1 MRPLLEGGGATR
13 RDGYDV
19 SEHLGQEPRLT
30 SAARARLEAELERLR
45 EERGQLVA
53 SLSFDETRG
62 DSADQA
68 AAVERGAE
76 LERVDHRIDELLG
89 LLNTKQEA
97 APPSGDE
104 VEVGTLVTL
113 EFGDGDTETVQV
125 GVKALQDQDDIS
137 VLTPD
142 SPLGQAILGRR
153 AGETVT
159 YTTPRGQGE
168 AKVLTVRVAD

>member
-1 MRPLLEGGGATR
+1 M
-13 RDGYDV
+13 
-19 SEHLGQEPRLT
+19 SEHQGQALRLT
-30 SAARARLEAELERLR
+30 AAARARLEAELARLR

-76 LERVDHRIDELLG
+76 LERVDQRIIELND
-89 LLNTKQEA
+89 LLSSTGQADRPTGE
-97 APPSGDE
+97 E
-104 VEVGTLVTL
+104 VEIGTLVTL

-125 GVKALQDQDDIS
+125 GMQVLREQEGIA

-142 SPLGQAILGRR
+142 SPLGVAILGRR

-159 YTTPRGQGE
+159 YTTPRGQSE
-168 AKVLTVRVAD
+168 AKVLTVRVAEE

>member
-1 MRPLLEGGGATR
+1 M
-13 RDGYDV
+13 

-30 SAARARLEAELERLR
+30 AAARARLEGELERLR
-45 EERGQLVA
+45 DERSQLVA

-68 AAVERGAE
+68 AAVERGAD
-76 LERVDHRIDELLG
+76 LERVDQRIDEVQVLLS
-89 LLNTKQEA
+89 NKQDA

-104 VEVGTLVTL
+104 VEIGTLVTL

-153 AGETVT
+153 AGETVS
-159 YTTPRGQGE
+159 YTTPRGEGA
-168 AKVLTVRVAD
+168 AKVLTVRVAEH

>member
-1 MRPLLEGGGATR
+1 M
-13 RDGYDV
+13 
-19 SEHLGQEPRLT
+19 SEHLGHEARLT
-30 SAARARLEAELERLR
+30 PAARTRLEGELERLR
-45 EERGQLVA
+45 DERGQLVA

-76 LERVDHRIDELLG
+76 LERVDNRISELTD
-89 LLNTKQEA
+89 LLSNTGEA

-125 GVKALQDQDDIS
+125 GLKALQDQDDVS

-142 SPLGQAILGRR
+142 SPLGRAILGRR

-159 YTTPRGQGE
+159 YTTPRGENE
-168 AKVLTVRVAD
+168 AKVLTVRVADH

>member
-1 MRPLLEGGGATR
+1 
-13 RDGYDV
+13 V

-30 SAARARLEAELERLR
+30 TAARARLEGELERLR
-45 EERGQLVA
+45 EERSQLVA

-76 LERVDHRIDELLG
+76 LERVDHRIEELG
-89 LLNTKQEA
+89 DLLNDSKRA
-97 APPSGDE
+97 APPTGEE

-125 GVKALQDQDDIS
+125 GMKALQDQDDIS

-142 SPLGQAILGRR
+142 SPLGRAILGRR
-153 AGETVT
+153 AGDTVT
-159 YTTPRGQGE
+159 YTTPRGESE
-168 AKVLTVRVAD
+168 AKVLTVRVAEH

>member
-1 MRPLLEGGGATR
+1 M
-13 RDGYDV
+13 
-19 SEHLGQEPRLT
+19 SEHLGHEARLT
-30 SAARARLEAELERLR
+30 PAARARLEGELERLR
-45 EERGQLVA
+45 AERGQLVA

-76 LERVDHRIDELLG
+76 LERVDNRIGELTD
-89 LLNTKQEA
+89 LLSSSGEA

-125 GVKALQDQDDIS
+125 GMKALQDQDDIS

-142 SPLGQAILGRR
+142 SPLGRAILGRR
-153 AGETVT
+153 AGDTVT
-159 YTTPRGQGE
+159 YTTPRGENE
-168 AKVLTVRVAD
+168 AKVVTVRVADH